1 MLVRVTA
8 TAAVA
13 PNSGAS
19 TAAAPAARVR
29 LRVRDP
35 LATCL
40 IALAVVLAGPVAHPA
55 QPPGDAAAELAA
67 SGRLDAALTLL
78 DGWLA
83 EHPGDERLFPVV
95 LQVATAAPDKRTV
108 DAVLGR
114 YGGALAA
121 ENVGVLRAVPADWAE
136 LRGGVE
142 QALDELRRSRLPDAG
157 RRQAVLLLELGR
169 FGNETMPREAPIAV
183 HAGLARGGEGIDD
196 PALEDSLRRAFAAA
210 GLADGGADGAVA
222 GYGLV
227 TLLSAIGRSA
237 QAASV
242 LAELGRRYPRSP
254 EYALA
259 AAELRGGHLAGGV
272 APPPVVALPS
282 PAMLLGSATLVCPT
296 PCSIPVAVLPQPA
309 APAAPPRQA
318 APAAPPRQA
327 APAAPPRQAAPAAPP
342 RQAAPAAPP
351 RQAAPAAPPRQA
363 APAAPP
369 RQAAPAAPPRQAA
382 AAPPRQAAPAA
393 PPRQAA
399 PAAPPRQAA
408 PVVEATRSPPA
419 AAPAADRRPDR
430 VVLVPA
436 TVPATAAAPR
446 QRADSVPVA
455 SSAVPAATTDDSRR
469 RAAAPAAAVRSSPA
483 ARSTVK
489 EATRAGGTAA
499 APVAAPAPSAAAAVA
514 AADRALAAAQAGPAP
529 AATSRPARATTPRL
543 EAGSGVTI
551 RAQAA
556 PGHPAAAAARA
567 PAPAAGKLIRVSA
580 QPATRAR
587 LSTDRV
593 FVAAESRAGSGA
605 RSQPVRTSAVAAG
618 AVAARAATAG
628 AASPAPAAPRSSG
641 VRVASAPDPA
651 AFAVQVGAYIDAD
664 NALEMELKLRQAGF
678 PAIARSYRNA
688 DGSIVHRVGVGGNVT
703 RAKGEQVLARLSD
716 TGFDAYISRRD
727 VVSYLPPAPRRR

>member
-1 MLVRVTA
+1 MPVRVTA

-19 TAAAPAARVR
+19 IAAAPASRVR
-29 LRVRDP
+29 SRVREP

-40 IALAVVLAGPVAHPA
+40 IALAVALVGPVAHPA

-121 ENVGVLRAVPADWAE
+121 ENVDVLRAVPADWAE

-157 RRQAVLLLELGR
+157 RRQAVLLLELGQ
-169 FGNETMPREAPIAV
+169 FGIEIMPREVPIAV

-196 PALEDSLRRAFAAA
+196 TALEDSLRRAFAAA
-210 GLADGGADGAVA
+210 GQADGGADGAVA

-227 TLLSAIGRSA
+227 TLLSATGRSA
-237 QAASV
+237 AAASV

-259 AAELRGGHLAGGV
+259 AAELRGGHLAGG
-272 APPPVVALPS
+272 AATPPVVALPS
-282 PAMLLGSATLVCPT
+282 PAMLFGSAVLVCPT
-296 PCSIPVAVLPQPA
+296 PCSIPVAALPQ
-309 APAAPPRQA
+309 
-318 APAAPPRQA
+318 
-327 APAAPPRQAAPAAPP
+327 
-342 RQAAPAAPP
+342 
-351 RQAAPAAPPRQA
+351 
-363 APAAPP
+363 
-369 RQAAPAAPPRQAA
+369 PAAPPRQAA
-382 AAPPRQAAPAA
+382 AAG
-393 PPRQAA
+393 
-399 PAAPPRQAA
+399 
-408 PVVEATRSPPA
+408 EATRSPPA
-419 AAPAADRRPDR
+419 AAPASERPPDR
-430 VVLVPA
+430 VVLVSA
-436 TVPATAAAPR
+436 RVPATASDPQRRAESVPAAP
-446 QRADSVPVA
+446 
-455 SSAVPAATTDDSRR
+455 SAVPAATTDDSRR
-469 RAAAPAAAVRSSPA
+469 RAAATAGAVRSSPP
-483 ARSTVK
+483 ARSSV
-489 EATRAGGTAA
+489 EDATRAGGTAA
-499 APVAAPAPSAAAAVA
+499 APVAAPAAKA
-514 AADRALAAAQAGPAP
+514 AADRALALAAAQAGPAP
-529 AATSRPARATTPRL
+529 AVTSRPARATTPRL
-543 EAGSGVTI
+543 EAGSGGTI
-551 RAQAA
+551 RAEAA
-556 PGHPAAAAARA
+556 PGHAAAAAARA
-567 PAPAAGKLIRVSA
+567 PAPDAGKLIRVSA
-580 QPATRAR
+580 QPATRAL

-593 FVAAESRAGSGA
+593 FVAAESHAGSGA
-605 RSQPVRTSAVAAG
+605 RSQAVRASAVAAG
-618 AVAARAATAG
+618 DAAARATTAG
-628 AASPAPAAPRSSG
+628 AASPAPPSPRWSG

-651 AFAVQVGAYIDAD
+651 AFAVQVGAYINPD

-688 DGSIVHRVGVGGNVT
+688 DGAIVHRVGVGGNVT

-727 VVSYLPPAPRRR
+727 VVSYLPPTPRRR

>member
-1 MLVRVTA
+1 MRVTA

-19 TAAAPAARVR
+19 IAAAPAARVR

-35 LATCL
+35 LATGL

-83 EHPGDERLFPVV
+83 EHPGDERLFPVL

-157 RRQAVLLLELGR
+157 RRQAVLLLELGQ
-169 FGNETMPREAPIAV
+169 FGIETMPRQAPIAV

-210 GLADGGADGAVA
+210 GPADGGAAGAVA

-237 QAASV
+237 EAASV

-259 AAELRGGHLAGGV
+259 AAELRVGHLAGGG

-282 PAMLLGSATLVCPT
+282 PAMLLGRATLVCPS
-296 PCSIPVAVLPQPA
+296 PCSIPVAALPQPA
-309 APAAPPRQA
+309 APAAPA
-318 APAAPPRQA
+318 G
-327 APAAPPRQAAPAAPP
+327 
-342 RQAAPAAPP
+342 
-351 RQAAPAAPPRQA
+351 
-363 APAAPP
+363 
-369 RQAAPAAPPRQAA
+369 
-382 AAPPRQAAPAA
+382 
-393 PPRQAA
+393 
-399 PAAPPRQAA
+399 
-408 PVVEATRSPPA
+408 EATRSPPA

-436 TVPATAAAPR
+436 TVPAAPATAPATAAAPR
-446 QRADSVPVA
+446 QRADSAPVA
-455 SSAVPAATTDDSRR
+455 SSAVRAATTDDSRR
-469 RAAAPAAAVRSSPA
+469 RAAAPAAAVRSAPS

-489 EATRAGGTAA
+489 KATRAGSTAA
-499 APVAAPAPSAAAAVA
+499 APVAAPAAAAAAAVA
-514 AADRALAAAQAGPAP
+514 SAAADRALALAAAQAGPAP
-529 AATSRPARATTPRL
+529 AATSRPAGATTPRL
-543 EAGSGVTI
+543 EAGSGGTI

-556 PGHPAAAAARA
+556 PRHAAAAAAQA
-567 PAPAAGKLIRVSA
+567 PVPDAGTLIRVSA

-605 RSQPVRTSAVAAG
+605 RSPAVRVAAVAGG
-618 AVAARAATAG
+618 AAARAATAG
-628 AASPAPAAPRSSG
+628 AVSPAPAAPRSSA

-651 AFAVQVGAYIDAD
+651 AFAVQVGAYINAD

-688 DGSIVHRVGVGGNVT
+688 DGAIVHRVGVGGNVT
-703 RAKGEQVLARLSD
+703 RAKGEQVLARLAD